1 MNKVTE
7 LQRNNRMAMLTHMI
21 TYLVMILLV
30 MAQVV
35 KGEASPA
42 YGIILGLG
50 GAAPV
55 ILECVFWSRNRNT
68 GMIKHLTAIGFA
80 VFYNMPVHRGRAHR
94 GRASGIYIC
103 DSHGFCGVCLQ

>member
-30 MAQVV
+30 MVQVV

-42 YGIILGLG
+42 YGII
-50 GAAPV
+50 
-55 ILECVFWSRNRNT
+55 E
-68 GMIKHLTAIGFA
+68 
-80 VFYNMPVHRGRAHR
+80 
-94 GRASGIYIC
+94 
-103 DSHGFCGVCLQ
+103 